1 MDNSKRVFLFDLDG
15 TLTEARQA
23 ASTSVGPVLRDLSK
37 LGRIVIVTGSD
48 YDFIEEQLKAVWCYI
63 PCSLV
68 TLMPCNGT
76 KKYVWKKASFKS
88 RFDLVESMSMK
99 NHVGLEKYKKLIT
112 YIAKRQVK
120 FLEKYDASD
129 HVSGRFVS
137 YRGSMIN
144 WSPMGRDGSSSD
156 RDVFISHDEKHDYR
170 KHEIDKMKKFAKKN
184 EIDVKISYGGD
195 TSFDIFP
202 RGWDKTLALKDIEN
216 ESIWF
221 FGDRCAPG
229 GNDFE
234 IYEKVREMG
243 GSAFHVQSPEETLSI
258 LSDII
263 KELT

>member
-1 MDNSKRVFLFDLDG
+1 MDKSKRVFLFDLDG
-15 TLTEARQA
+15 TLTEARRA
-23 ASTSVGPVLRDLSK
+23 ASSSVGPVLRDLSK

-48 YDFIEEQLKAVWCYI
+48 YDFIEEQLKNVWCYV
-63 PCSLV
+63 PCNLV

-76 KKYVWKKASFKS
+76 KKYVWKRASFNS
-88 RFDLVESMSMK
+88 RFELVESMSMK
-99 NHVGLEKYKKLIT
+99 DHVGLDKYRKLIT

-120 FLEKYDASD
+120 FLEKYNVSE

-144 WSPMGRDGSSSD
+144 WSPMGRDGSPAD
-156 RDVFISHDEKHDYR
+156 RDIFISHDSNCSYR
-170 KHEIDKMKKFAKKN
+170 KNEISKMKKFITKN

-202 RGWDKTLALKDIEN
+202 NGWDKTLALKDITN

-221 FGDRCAPG
+221 FGDRCMPG

-234 IYEKVREMG
+234 IYEKVKELG
-243 GSAFHVQSPEETLSI
+243 GTAFHVGSSEETLSI

-263 KELT
+263 KELA